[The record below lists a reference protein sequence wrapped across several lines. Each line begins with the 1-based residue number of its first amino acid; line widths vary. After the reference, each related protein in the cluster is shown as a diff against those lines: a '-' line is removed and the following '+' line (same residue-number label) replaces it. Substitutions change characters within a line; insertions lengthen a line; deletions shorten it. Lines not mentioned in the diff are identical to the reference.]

1 MKITILGSGTSTG
14 VPEYKCECDVC
25 EDARTIGSKNH
36 RTRASI
42 HIENDGHDF
51 QFDVGPN
58 FMDQIDRNRIPK
70 IDAVLFT
77 HCHADHISG
86 VNDLVMP
93 CRKQSMDMPIY
104 GPDETIKI
112 IQRNNDY
119 MFDKDRF
126 KGGGIGHLIPHAVE
140 ERFELCGCE
149 ITPVPIEHAVVNTFG
164 YRIDNVAY
172 IPDVKRIPE
181 SSMELLHELEVLI
194 IDALSFNP
202 RHPTHLSVGESI
214 DLVNELRA
222 KKAYFTHIMHRLDHR
237 HFKEQCEENNIEV
250 PQNIDLAYDGQV
262 IEV

>member
-14 VPEYKCECDVC
+14 VPEYKCDCGVC
-25 EDARTIGSKNH
+25 EDARTIGSKNR

-42 HIENDGHDF
+42 HIENDEHHF

-58 FMDQIDRNRIPK
+58 FIDQIDKNRIHQ

-104 GPDETIKI
+104 GPAETIKI

-126 KGGGIGHLIPHAVE
+126 KGGGIGHLMPHVVE
-140 ERFELCGCE
+140 ERFELNGFE
-149 ITPVPIEHAVVNTFG
+149 VTPIPVEHAVVSTLG
-164 YRIDNVAY
+164 YRINGVAY
-172 IPDVKRIPE
+172 IPDVKRVPE
-181 SSMELLHELEVLI
+181 DSKELLHGLDVLI

-202 RHPTHLSVGESI
+202 RHPTHLSVGESVDI
-214 DLVNELRA
+214 VNELQPE
-222 KKAYFTHIMHRLDHR
+222 KAYFTHIMHRLDHR
-237 HFKEQCEENNIEV
+237 HFREQCKENNVEV
-250 PQNIDLAYDGQV
+250 PQNTDLAYDGQI